1 MNLPPSDAPR
11 YDELRE
17 WWVTYPDRS
26 VRRLILE
33 VQTLRDALA
42 RMRIT
47 AELALDSARAA
58 NGGRTLPRQD
68 SLCSLHRQINEQLR
82 RVGRIY
88 PPPPRNIEVENYA
101 RSADAVAYETEGR
114 RKRRMRNT

>member
-1 MNLPPSDAPR
+1 MDLPPFDAPQ
-11 YDELRE
+11 YDELRA
-17 WWVTYPDRS
+17 WWVAYPDRN

-47 AELALDSARAA
+47 AELAVDRAREA
-58 NGGRTLPRQD
+58 NGGRALPRQD
-68 SLCSLHRQINEQLR
+68 SVVSLHRQINEQLK

-114 RKRRMRNT
+114 TRRRMRNT